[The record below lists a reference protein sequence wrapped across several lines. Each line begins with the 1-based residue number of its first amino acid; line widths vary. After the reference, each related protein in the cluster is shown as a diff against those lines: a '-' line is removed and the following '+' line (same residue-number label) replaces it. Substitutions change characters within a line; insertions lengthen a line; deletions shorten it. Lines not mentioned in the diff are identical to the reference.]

1 MDIEINGMPLGE
13 FIKDAAKTGCESI
26 TALGGSMTMS
36 GGVTIVNG
44 GSVAI
49 TRNGKRY
56 VLRGEKI
63 IKKGGVWYVDGKAVD
78 WAQLG
83 GKYEEEHVVN
93 VEITGNVQ
101 SLHTTMGNVTVH
113 GDCVSVDTGS
123 GDVQCENAIN
133 VSTGSGDVHCGQVA
147 GNVSTGS
154 GNVYRK

>member
-1 MDIEINGMPLGE
+1 MPLGD
-13 FIKDAAKTGCESI
+13 FIKDAVKGGETI

-63 IKKGGVWYVDGKAVD
+63 IKKNGVWYVDGKAVD
-78 WAQLG
+78 WAKLG
-83 GKYEEEHVVN
+83 GKYEEEHVVTI
-93 VEITGNVQ
+93 EITGSVQ
-101 SLHTTMGNVTVH
+101 NLHTTMGNVTVH
-113 GDCVSVDTGS
+113 GDCVSVKTGS
-123 GDVQCENAIN
+123 GDVQCQDAIDI
-133 VSTGSGDVHCGQVA
+133 STGSGDVHCGQVA
-147 GNVSTGS
+147 GSVSTGS